1 MSYAWFL
8 YILYLSPTTI
18 SSAFDLRISL
28 FETADKL
35 SYPTT
40 VKTIR
45 NTTLIP
51 LLVHTVDI
59 CESITLRK
67 CLFVCLENRYSTVSV
82 LSLADGPNPKMAPF
96 CKSQPAANFGSAM
109 HKFFSISFWYW
120 MIFSSK
126 TWMRHGSG
134 FELIFH
140 LKQILLLVFCQIQ
153 GDWNSC

>member
-1 MSYAWFL
+1 MSLFL
-8 YILYLSPTTI
+8 QYRHFSIPLFHNIFHVLCLISVHFISFSKTI

-109 HKFFSISFWYW
+109 HKFFSISF
-120 MIFSSK
+120 
-126 TWMRHGSG
+126 
-134 FELIFH
+134 
-140 LKQILLLVFCQIQ
+140 
-153 GDWNSC
+153 